1 MGNQHLKMQ
10 ENTYKQLDSDIN
22 KLYNDLMSN
31 YKYQYKPI
39 TKFNFEEMA
48 TDKDYIK
55 YHFKRISDVLFTL
68 HSYGLSE
75 EEQEE
80 FYNYV
85 SEKLANL
92 LKYDINEHRADSI

>member
-1 MGNQHLKMQ
+1 MSNQHLKMQ
-10 ENTYKQLDSDIN
+10 ENTYKQLDSDIQ

-55 YHFKRISDVLFTL
+55 YHFKRICDVLFTL
-68 HSYGLSE
+68 HCRALTE
-75 EEQEE
+75 EEQDE

-85 SEKLANL
+85 GKKLL
-92 LKYDINEHRADSI
+92 ESLEYDINENRKEFI